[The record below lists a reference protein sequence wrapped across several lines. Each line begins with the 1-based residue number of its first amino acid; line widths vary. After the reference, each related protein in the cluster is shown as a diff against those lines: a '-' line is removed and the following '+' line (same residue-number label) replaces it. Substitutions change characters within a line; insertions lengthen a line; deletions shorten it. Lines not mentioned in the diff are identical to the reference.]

1 MTKILQEID
10 NNGSGKIDFN
20 EFLVAMY
27 SRKRLFL
34 EEALVK
40 AFNFY
45 DLDHDGYLERNELIS
60 LLEGCDSEEIEY
72 LLAEIDTDR
81 DEKVSLT

>member
-1 MTKILQEID
+1 MQEID